1 MASAQDPSRMLNL
14 ITGLPRMVAEAWALR
29 ADPPVPS
36 LRPTA
41 VVTLGLGGSGIGG
54 DLLRAVVADE
64 APFPIVGVKDYH
76 VPAFCGRGTLALAC
90 SYSGATEETLTAYD
104 EASSAGASC
113 VVITSGGELLE
124 RARRRGH
131 PAVVVPTG
139 LPPRA
144 ALAYLF
150 IPLLAVLHRAG
161 AVRSFEAE
169 VAEAAGLSAERYRS
183 AAEALAGRL
192 IGRIPVIYSATQL
205 LEPVAQRWK
214 DQFNENAKTFAV
226 WNTFPELNHNETVGW
241 GLDPSL
247 AKVIH
252 VIILH
257 DRLQPARLSQRVA
270 ITKEIAFHRAG
281 GLDEF
286 TSEGEHKLARLLS
299 LILLG
304 DLVSWNLAIKRDIDP
319 TPVQV
324 IDELKGRL
332 AARQGKG

>member
-1 MASAQDPSRMLNL
+1 MLDL
-14 ITGLPRMVAEAWALR
+14 IEGLPRMVAEAWALS
-29 ADPPVPS
+29 ADPPVAPMH
-36 LRPTA
+36 PKV

-54 DLLRAVVADE
+54 DLLRSILADE
-64 APFPIVGVKDYH
+64 APFPVIGVKDYH
-76 VPAFCGRGTLALAC
+76 VPAFLTKDALVLAC
-90 SYSGATEETLTAYD
+90 SYSGGTEETLSAY
-104 EASSAGASC
+104 EQATSAGASC
-113 VVITSGGELLE
+113 VVITSGGDLLE

-150 IPLLAVLHRAG
+150 IPMLGVLHRAG

-169 VAEAAGLSAERYRS
+169 VREAARLDADRFRARAEG
-183 AAEALAGRL
+183 LAGRL
-192 IGRIPVIYSATQL
+192 VERIPVIYSATPF

-214 DQFNENAKTFAV
+214 DQLNENAKTFAA

-241 GLDPSL
+241 GVDGSL
-247 AKVIH
+247 AGLIH

-257 DRLQPARLSQRVA
+257 DRLQPARLGQRVA
-270 ITKEIAFHRAG
+270 ITKELAFHRAG

-286 TSEGEHKLARLLS
+286 TSEGEHKLSRLLS

-304 DLVSWNLAIKRDIDP
+304 DLVSWNVAIKRDVDP
-319 TPVQV
+319 TPVAV
-324 IDELKGRL
+324 IDELKRTL
-332 AARQGKG
+332 AARS

>member
-1 MASAQDPSRMLNL
+1 MLDL
-14 ITGLPRMVAEAWALR
+14 IVGLPRMVAEAWAFP

-36 LRPTA
+36 MRPKT
-41 VVTLGLGGSGIGG
+41 VVALGLGGSGIGG
-54 DLLRAVVADE
+54 DLLRSILADE
-64 APFPIVGVKDYH
+64 APFPVIGVKDYQ
-76 VPAFCGRGTLALAC
+76 VPFFLTRDALVLVC
-90 SYSGATEETLTAYD
+90 SYSGDTEETLTAY
-104 EASSAGASC
+104 EQAASAGASC
-113 VVITSGGELLE
+113 VVITSGGDLLE

-150 IPLLAVLHRAG
+150 IPMLAVLHRAG

-169 VAEAAGLSAERYRS
+169 VREAARLDADRFRARAEG
-183 AAEALAGRL
+183 LAGRL
-192 IGRIPVIYSATQL
+192 VERIPVIYSATPF

-214 DQFNENAKTFAV
+214 DQLNENAKTFAA

-241 GLDPSL
+241 GVDASL
-247 AKVIH
+247 ARLIH

-257 DRLQPARLSQRVA
+257 DRLQPARLGQRVA
-270 ITKEIAFHRAG
+270 ITKELAFHRAG

-286 TSEGEHKLARLLS
+286 TSEGEHKLSRLLS

-304 DLVSWNLAIKRDIDP
+304 DLVSWNVAIKRDVDP
-319 TPVQV
+319 TPVAV
-324 IDELKGRL
+324 IDELKRTL
-332 AARQGKG
+332 AARS